1 MIKNDEYRAD
11 GGYVRTCH
19 IPVTQR
25 QNIRRTFFMIGQKNP
40 DESGAQQTRHVETM
54 MFLCWASVADAGPT

>member
-1 MIKNDEYRAD
+1 MPHPGNTTAKYTA
-11 GGYVRTCH
+11 H
-19 IPVTQR
+19 
-25 QNIRRTFFMIGQKNP
+25 FFMIGQKTP